1 MMSKLKRCPFCG
13 GKARLTY
20 NRYGSHYVQ
29 CDNVSCGIK
38 PVTWI
43 YTTEEEAVEAW
54 NKYTTEEEAV
64 EAWNKVNNP

>member
-1 MMSKLKRCPFCG
+1 MNELKPCPFCG

-20 NRYGSHYVQ
+20 NTYGSHYVQ
-29 CDNVSCGIK
+29 CDNVSCDVK

-54 NKYTTEEEAV
+54 NKMVDDEYAESMYTKKEYGE
-64 EAWNKVNNP
+64 